1 MPGPRPASM
10 TPNQYPSFIIVG
22 IRVDGQRFRPSD
34 WSERLAGT
42 IATINLDRR
51 MVYSPYVQPGQYEN
65 QPCVYVNSAIRQ
77 QEPLAYA
84 FLENFARD
92 NELKVVKWAPEEP

>member
-1 MPGPRPASM
+1 M

-22 IRVDGQRFRPSD
+22 IRIDGQRFRPSD

-51 MVYSPYVQPGQYEN
+51 MVYSPYVQPGQYDN
-65 QPCVYVNSAIRQ
+65 LPCVYVKLSDPATGTAGLCFFGKFR
-77 QEPLAYA
+77 P
-84 FLENFARD
+84 R
-92 NELKVVKWAPEEP
+92 